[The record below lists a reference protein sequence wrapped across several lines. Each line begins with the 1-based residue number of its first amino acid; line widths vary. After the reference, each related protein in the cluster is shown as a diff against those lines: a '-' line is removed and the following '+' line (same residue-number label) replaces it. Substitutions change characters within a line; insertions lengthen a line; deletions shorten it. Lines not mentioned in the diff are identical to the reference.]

1 MPSYL
6 IQLSYGPEAVAAF
19 VKRPQDRREVI
30 QKLLGQIGGTLVGSW
45 MSFGE
50 FDAVLIVD
58 GADNIGAAAVSMAV
72 TATGAFKAFR
82 TTPLLSAE
90 EAMDAMK
97 KAGKLN
103 YKPPSGK
110 K

>member
-1 MPSYL
+1 
-6 IQLSYGPEAVAAF
+6 
-19 VKRPQDRREVI
+19 
-30 QKLLGQIGGTLVGSW
+30 
-45 MSFGE
+45 
-50 FDAVLIVD
+50 
-58 GADNIGAAAVSMAV
+58 MAV